1 MLMRRSSVLFAAAF
15 LLLALGQQ
23 AHGQDQFPWEQYKAR
38 TFGEIIK
45 ANADEVGGRDASTR
59 DKVSIVFPGDSL
71 PSRVRVMYTGT
82 TRKIPAARKGHIDEW
97 AKSLGVKPEMIA
109 LFEDEVLFVECSTEY
124 WLPVQKQVIPYFQ
137 KELKKGDMVTLYTA
151 FIGGRKIDGAWNWIF
166 IVNEFQAYR

>member
-1 MLMRRSSVLFAAAF
+1 MRRSSVLFAAAF
-15 LLLALGQQ
+15 LLLASGRQ
-23 AHGQDQFPWEQYKAR
+23 ARAQEQFPWERYKAR

-45 ANADEVGGRDASTR
+45 ANMDELAGRDASIR
-59 DKVSIVFPGDSL
+59 DKVSIVIPGDSL
-71 PSRVRVMYTGT
+71 PSQVRVTYTGT
-82 TRKIPAARKGHIDEW
+82 TRKILPARKEHIDEW

-109 LFEDEVLFVECSTEY
+109 MFEDEMLFVECSTEH